1 MRYRPIIRH
10 SALLMTV
17 VLLASSCTSTGDTRE
32 VSSDRPIY
40 FTASVSGTQTPWSI
54 TRSAEE
60 YNNSFPENSV
70 IDVFIYDDSN
80 NDISVSQLG
89 SSQTW
94 VYKTVGDADAGTG
107 KSLLTQTSPSD
118 LPKFPSGCNYVNIFA
133 TFPHNGSVTPSQSS
147 WTFSVSTNQTTNVET
162 NDLLASEIASTGREF
177 ASAVN
182 LDMKH
187 RMAKVLVVFNPTG
200 ELSAVNMPNGSFSVT
215 NVKTSVTISPK
226 TGSVSTSGS
235 TTTITAQAGQAF
247 FLPPQTIA
255 AGTQF
260 LKFNLRN
267 NAGAAGIQNVTVKPG
282 TTLELNGGVFYVLT
296 VDVGIVNVSMSST
309 ITPWDKEILPFDAVI
324 L

>member
-1 MRYRPIIRH
+1 MAV
-10 SALLMTV
+10 ALLV
-17 VLLASSCTSTGDTRE
+17 SSCSSESDTQK
-32 VSSDRPIY
+32 VSSDRTIH
-40 FTASVSGTQTPWSI
+40 FTASVSGTQTPWSM
-54 TRSAEE
+54 TRSADD
-60 YNNSFPENSV
+60 YNNSLPENAV

-80 NDISVSQLG
+80 NDLSVTQFG

-94 VYKTVGDADAGTG
+94 VYKTVGDADATTG
-107 KSLLTQTSPSD
+107 KSLLAQTSPED
-118 LPKFPSGCNYVNIFA
+118 LPKFPSGCNFVNIFA

-147 WTFSVSTNQTTNVET
+147 WTFSVSTDQTSNAQTS
-162 NDLLASEIASTGREF
+162 DLLASEIASTGREF

-187 RMAKVLVVFNPTG
+187 RMAKVLVIFNPTD
-200 ELSAVNMPNGSFSVT
+200 ELSAVNMPNGTISVS

-235 TTTITAQAGQAF
+235 TTTITALAGEAF

-260 LKFNLRN
+260 LKFDLRN
-267 NAGAAGIQNVTVKPG
+267 NSGGTGIQNVTVKP
-282 TTLELNGGVFYVLT
+282 TTALELNGGVFYVLT
-296 VDVGIVNVSMSST
+296 VDVGIVNVSISST
-309 ITPWDKEILPFDAVI
+309 ITPWDKEILPFDPVI